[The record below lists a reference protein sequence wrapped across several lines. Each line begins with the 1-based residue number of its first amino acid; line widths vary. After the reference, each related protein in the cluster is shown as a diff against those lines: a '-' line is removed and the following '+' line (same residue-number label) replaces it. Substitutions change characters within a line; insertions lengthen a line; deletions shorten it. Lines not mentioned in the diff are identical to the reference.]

1 MPSSLFGQNPAQT
14 NQNGVPGP
22 LGQLKSM
29 MGMIKGAQNPTAM
42 MQQMLQSNPQYK
54 QVIDYVNRN
63 GGDPRKAFYQ
73 MAQEKGV
80 NPNDILSMLK

>member
-1 MPSSLFGQNPAQT
+1 M
-14 NQNGVPGP
+14 GP
-22 LGQLKSM
+22 LGQIKNMMEMLKNSS
-29 MGMIKGAQNPTAM
+29 NPSAM
-42 MQQMLQSNPQYK
+42 MQSMLQSIPNYK
-54 QVIDYVNRN
+54 QVMEYVNRN